1 MSTNSLRR
9 DPPMINNAHSP
20 RRLILATALAVPLIA
35 GLACRDITS
44 LQQSNP
50 GSLSAASTY
59 VPANAQLLV
68 NGAIGDFECSFSRYV
83 VGSGLF
89 TDELSDAISNTTN
102 FDYDRRTLTSSS
114 SYGTQTCTSGNQQP
128 AIYTTLSTARGS
140 TDTA

>member
-1 MSTNSLRR
+1 MSTHSQRR
-9 DPPMINNAHSP
+9 DLPMSNRASSP
-20 RRLILATALAVPLIA
+20 RRAVLATALITLPMIA

-68 NGAIGDFECSFSRYV
+68 NGAIGDFECAFSRFV

-89 TDELSDAISNTTN
+89 TDELSDAIASTAN
-102 FDYDRRTLTSSS
+102 FDYDRRTITSSA
-114 SYGTQTCTSGNQQP
+114 SYGTQTCNSANQQP
-128 AIYTTLSTARGS
+128 AIYTTLSTA
-140 TDTA
+140 